1 MTPDCTHGMDA
12 ITWRILHRCESGWAG
27 IATAD
32 RLPEA
37 TCYCMTVSVQTLIS
51 VEEYLSASYDPDV
64 EYVDGLLV
72 ERNVGDWLHSL
83 VQSNLI
89 FALRSKYPR
98 VYVVPE
104 LRSQTR
110 ATRYRLPDVCVLLAA
125 PKTKYLLDAAFLA
138 IEILSEDDRMS
149 KMMEKLEEYDRK
161 DVPNIW
167 LIDPRLRKLAVYS
180 ND

>member
-1 MTPDCTHGMDA
+1 MYM
-12 ITWRILHRCESGWAG
+12 
-27 IATAD
+27 
-32 RLPEA
+32 
-37 TCYCMTVSVQTLIS
+37 SVETLIS
-51 VEEYLSASYDPDV
+51 VEEYLSTSYDPDV
-64 EYVDGLLV
+64 EYVDGVLV

-104 LRSQTR
+104 LRSQTK

-138 IEILSEDDRMS
+138 VEILSEDDRMS

-161 DVPNIW
+161 GVPNIW
-167 LIDPRLRKLAVYS
+167 LIDPRLRKMAVYS
-180 ND
+180 SGVLNEVRRDLIATTGDPLLELTRDDIFQNLA

>member
-1 MTPDCTHGMDA
+1 MQCYRMD
-12 ITWRILHRCESGWAG
+12 
-27 IATAD
+27 
-32 RLPEA
+32 
-37 TCYCMTVSVQTLIS
+37 MSVETLIS
-51 VEEYLSASYDPDV
+51 VEEYLNTSYDPDV
-64 EYVDGLLV
+64 EYVDGVLL

-138 IEILSEDDRMS
+138 IEILSEDDSMTRV
-149 KMMEKLEEYDRK
+149 MEKLEEYDRK
-161 DVPNIW
+161 GVPNIW
-167 LIDPRLRKLAVYS
+167 LIDPRLRKMAVYS
-180 ND
+180 SGVLNEVRGDPIATAGDPRLELTRDEIFQDLA